1 MDKRSAIFLDEMG
14 IGVQWQLRQR
24 PAAPAAGELPAE
36 AEPLA
41 DAAQDDIAPPTM
53 EAAELPVP
61 EHLAATAA
69 APAAA
74 TAAVNTAAPTEA
86 VTMAP
91 ASASPSAPVAAP
103 VPVSVPA
110 SASGKTAGAEDMSWF
125 DDVPAPMVAPTLKGK
140 PAAAAATSAAPLSD
154 AAIAVLDW
162 PALQSAISHCTRC
175 TLCQSRQQP
184 TIGRGSQTAGT
195 VAVVAAASA
204 QDEAAAELVSG
215 DAGQLL
221 GNMLSAIELDLA
233 GDVYLTALVKCRP
246 VDEQGQARA
255 PSASELQACRP
266 YLERELALTGATLA
280 ITFGQHAARGLMLGA
295 AARGSVMA
303 YGASGLPVVATYHPD
318 DLLQRPQDKAK
329 AWADLCLARSV
340 RD

>member
-1 MDKRSAIFLDEMG
+1 
-14 IGVQWQLRQR
+14 
-24 PAAPAAGELPAE
+24 
-36 AEPLA
+36 
-41 DAAQDDIAPPTM
+41 
-53 EAAELPVP
+53 VP
-61 EHLAATAA
+61 E
-69 APAAA
+69 P
-74 TAAVNTAAPTEA
+74 P
-86 VTMAP
+86 
-91 ASASPSAPVAAP
+91 
-103 VPVSVPA
+103 
-110 SASGKTAGAEDMSWF
+110 
-125 DDVPAPMVAPTLKGK
+125 
-140 PAAAAATSAAPLSD
+140 
-154 AAIAVLDW
+154 
-162 PALQSAISHCTRC
+162 
-175 TLCQSRQQP
+175 QP

-246 VDEQGQARA
+246 VDAGTARA
-255 PSASELQACRP
+255 LVHRNCKPAVRSGAR
-266 YLERELALTGATLA
+266 TGADRATLA
-280 ITFGQHAARGLMLGA
+280 MTFGQHAARGLMIGA

-318 DLLQRPQDKAK
+318 DLLQRPQDKA

>member
-24 PAAPAAGELPAE
+24 PAAPAASELPAE

-41 DAAQDDIAPPTM
+41 DAAQDEIAPPTM
-53 EAAELPVP
+53 EAAELPVL

-74 TAAVNTAAPTEA
+74 TAAVNTAAPMDA

-91 ASASPSAPVAAP
+91 ASPSAPVAAP
-103 VPVSVPA
+103 SPVSVPA
-110 SASGKTAGAEDMSWF
+110 SALGKTAGAEDMSWF
-125 DDVPAPMVAPTLKGK
+125 DDVPAPIVAPTLKGK
-140 PAAAAATSAAPLSD
+140 PAAVAAAPLSD
-154 AAIAVLDW
+154 AAIAALDW

-175 TLCQSRQQP
+175 SLCQSRQQP
-184 TIGRGSQTAGT
+184 TIGRGSQTAST
-195 VAVVAAASA
+195 IAVVAAASA

-221 GNMLSAIELDLA
+221 GNMLGAIELDLA

-255 PSASELQACRP
+255 PSAAELQACRP

-295 AARGSVMA
+295 AARGSVMT